1 MRCSSWRAACKGSVV
16 AGSRAILAHHHKRLL
31 LRLMQSAA
39 LHIGVLSNQSLSEQ
53 CDPHRS
59 IDKQSACCSS

>member
-1 MRCSSWRAACKGSVV
+1 MLMRGKPPAKAVGSLAV
-16 AGSRAILAHHHKRLL
+16 RHILAHHLKRLL

-59 IDKQSACCSS
+59 IDQHSACCSS

>member
-1 MRCSSWRAACKGSVV
+1 MLMPGELPAKAVGSLAV
-16 AGSRAILAHHHKRLL
+16 GLILAHHHKRLL